1 MKTYGIV
8 DENGLIAKN
17 YNGLEIPATL
27 TSSKTLTDNGEVYRK
42 IERALENCGNVV
54 LNIGSNDRLYNGSVD
69 LKSSKIAFTDGT
81 TTVSYELSSGNTKI
95 VKS

>member
-27 TSSKTLTDNGEVYRK
+27 ASSKTLTDNGEVYRK
-42 IERALENCGNVV
+42 IEV
-54 LNIGSNDRLYNGSVD
+54 LPVHCRLTGFPFLRSVSR
-69 LKSSKIAFTDGT
+69 LNKERMVYK
-81 TTVSYELSSGNTKI
+81 
-95 VKS
+95 